1 MASINLMTRL
11 ANLFKGFLSLFVE
24 DLEKKNPEIAYQNAI
39 DSMIEKGAKL
49 KRATASIIARR
60 ERVEAELKRSLKTR
74 ETVNQDL
81 NAAMATD
88 QDDLAI
94 ALIEQLEGLDAHLA
108 ELQAEAEQAS
118 ADAESAKASMLEVQ
132 KEIKKLQTEKDRMLA
147 KMQSAQAR
155 IKIQDQLNGLSVDAE
170 VRALD
175 NVRKHIETTVAEA
188 TLGQELNDAS
198 LEGRLAKLRQSS
210 GSTVARE
217 KLKQMKA
224 ARAQPSATG
233 TAARSL

>member
-132 KEIKKLQTEKDRMLA
+132 K
-147 KMQSAQAR
+147 
-155 IKIQDQLNGLSVDAE
+155 
-170 VRALD
+170 
-175 NVRKHIETTVAEA
+175 
-188 TLGQELNDAS
+188 
-198 LEGRLAKLRQSS
+198 
-210 GSTVARE
+210 
-217 KLKQMKA
+217 
-224 ARAQPSATG
+224 
-233 TAARSL
+233 